1 MLYFKEYIVQF
12 AVLLCH
18 ALLRTQVE
26 AKQSNQHS
34 CFLCSSWEIIEMT
47 FVEND
52 KESRII
58 TTTRKHEVAGKAGGV
73 YKLQPLSQISSE
85 FGVDCDGASAGCC

>member
-12 AVLLCH
+12 WLVPFWEKFIVVTFELFCSVGSRYQMIVGLELWGRLSNTN

-34 CFLCSSWEIIEMT
+34 CFLCSTPLNRLATIAIP
-47 FVEND
+47 
-52 KESRII
+52 
-58 TTTRKHEVAGKAGGV
+58 AGHR
-73 YKLQPLSQISSE
+73 LP
-85 FGVDCDGASAGCC
+85 